1 MRNNTK
7 EPKMKGGIR
16 KRGNSYTITISLGKD
31 ADTGKYKYH
40 YETVT
45 GTRELAKKRRAE
57 LINQLDN
64 GTFIKPS
71 KLTVAEYLRKWLAD
85 YAKPSLSPKAFERYE
100 NIVLAYLTPT
110 FGNIILTQFKPE
122 HIQRYYTSMLS
133 RGLSASTVKFHHAVI
148 HKALRTAM
156 KWQLLKHNPA
166 DGVDVPRRRYVEMQ
180 TWDDFEVR
188 QFLKAAKRSPYYALF
203 HTALFTGM
211 RRSELLGLQWRD
223 IDIQQI
229 HISRSLHRLK
239 DGSYVFTQPKSAK
252 SKRSIALSP
261 SSILTLAEHKERQ
274 EGIRAMIGIPLS
286 QDDLVFST
294 PEGKPLRPDTVTRAW
309 KMLAVKA
316 GVKPIRLHDARH
328 THASLMLKQGVHPK
342 IVQERLGHATIG
354 MTLDIYSHVAP
365 GLQEAAAQSFDRL
378 LNPEPEN
385 EPVPNH
391 Y

>member
-1 MRNNTK
+1 MKNDTNQL
-7 EPKMKGGIR
+7 KMKGGVR
-16 KRGNSYTITISLGKD
+16 KRGNSYTIAISLGRD
-31 ADTGKYKYH
+31 PNTGKYKYH

-45 GTRELAKKRRAE
+45 GTREFAKKRRAE

-64 GTFIKPS
+64 GTFVKPG
-71 KLTVAEYLRKWLAD
+71 KLTITEYLKRWLID
-85 YAKPSLSPKAFERYE
+85 YAKPNLSPEGFERYE
-100 NIVLAYLTPT
+100 NIVQAYLIPT
-110 FGNIILTQFKPE
+110 FGNIILTQLKPE
-122 HIQRYYTSMLS
+122 HIQRYYTSMVN
-133 RGLSASTVKFHHAVI
+133 RGLSASTVSYHHAVI

-166 DGVDVPRRRYVEMQ
+166 DGVDVPRRRYVEMR

-188 QFLKAAKRSPYYALF
+188 QFLEAAKRSPYYTLF

-229 HISRSLHRLK
+229 HVSRSLHHLR
-239 DGSYVFTQPKSAK
+239 DGSYVVTQPKSAK
-252 SKRSIALSP
+252 SRRAIALSP
-261 SSILTLAEHKERQ
+261 SSVLTLAEHKERQ
-274 EGIRAMIGIPLS
+274 QGIRAMIGIPLS

-294 PEGKPLRPDTVTRAW
+294 PEGKPLRPDTVSRAW
-309 KMLAVKA
+309 TMLAVKA
-316 GVKPIRLHDARH
+316 GVKPIRLHSARH
-328 THASLMLKQGVHPK
+328 THATLMLKQGVHPK

-354 MTLDIYSHVAP
+354 MTLDIYSHVMP
-365 GLQEAAAQSFDRL
+365 GLQEAAAESFDRL

-385 EPVPNH
+385 ELVQNH

>member
-1 MRNNTK
+1 MTNDTRQ
-7 EPKMKGGIR
+7 PKMKGGIR
-16 KRGNSYTITISLGKD
+16 KRGDSYTIAISLGRNPV
-31 ADTGKYKYH
+31 TGKYKYH

-45 GTRELAKKRRAE
+45 GTREQAKKRRAE

-71 KLTVAEYLRKWLAD
+71 KLTIAEYLRRWLTD
-85 YAKPSLSPKAFERYE
+85 YARPNLSPKAFERYE
-100 NIVLAYLTPT
+100 NIVQAYLTPT
-110 FGNIILTQFKPE
+110 FGTIILTQLRPE
-122 HIQRYYTSMLS
+122 HIQGYYTSMMS
-133 RGLSASTVKFHHAVI
+133 RGLSPSTVKYHHAVI

-166 DGVDVPRRRYVEMQ
+166 DGVDVPRQRHVEMQ
-180 TWDDFEVR
+180 TWDDSEVR
-188 QFLKAAKRSPYYALF
+188 QFLEVAKRSSYYVLF

-229 HISRSLHRLK
+229 HVSRSLHRLR
-239 DGSYVFTQPKSAK
+239 DGRYVFTQPKSAK
-252 SKRSIALSP
+252 SRRAIDLSP
-261 SSILTLAEHKERQ
+261 SSVLTLAEHKERQ
-274 EGIRAMIGIPLS
+274 EGIRTMLGIPLT

-294 PEGKPLRPDTVTRAW
+294 PEGNPLRPDTVTRAW
-309 KMLAVKA
+309 RMLAVKA

-328 THASLMLKQGVHPK
+328 THATLMLKQGVHPK
-342 IVQERLGHATIG
+342 IVQERLGHATIT
-354 MTLDIYSHVAP
+354 MTLDIYSHVTP
-365 GLQEAAAQSFDRL
+365 GLQKAAAENFDRL
-378 LNPEPEN
+378 LNTEREN